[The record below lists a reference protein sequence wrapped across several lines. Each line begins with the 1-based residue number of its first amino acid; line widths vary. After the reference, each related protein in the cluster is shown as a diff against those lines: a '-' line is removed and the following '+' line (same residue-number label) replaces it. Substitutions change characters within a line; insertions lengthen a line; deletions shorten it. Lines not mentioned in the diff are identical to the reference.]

1 MQVVTP
7 YSNLTALVIDD
18 MAVQQTTL
26 RGQLNMLGIAKVDQ
40 CANAED
46 AIKNIRAKRYNLIL
60 CDYNLNNKTDGQQLL
75 EFLRDNNLL
84 PADTLFFMVTAE
96 NSYSSVASAT
106 EHVPDAYLLKPITA
120 SDVEER
126 LKALIERRQAMLP
139 VTQKLNRDDLLGAVE
154 ECDNMITA
162 QGRYVMQAMQI
173 KGQSLLKLGKN
184 EEAKAAFRDA
194 LDKRPDLVWAQLGLA
209 RAHKAA
215 GQFEE
220 AKMIAQDVIASKDG
234 SRNVA
239 AYDVMAETLEA
250 QGDMEG
256 ALWVLKD
263 AASVVPS
270 ARRYR
275 VVGECAYRN
284 GDLTTAKET
293 LLKATKA
300 TRGSAI
306 AQPQDTLTLAQTLVD
321 LGDAKEALR
330 LLADGAF
337 SYKNNPAY
345 ESVSNAV
352 KAQAL
357 VKTGD
362 MVGAQATIV
371 KARESMRKGKA
382 DFATVTLAKAELAA
396 GNNPEGFRLL
406 ETAISADH
414 ENPVIKQIIGKALR
428 DTGHEDKMQAVIHA
442 AATALEVKVQ
452 DAKKLFRNSQIDE
465 ALAAIEAAVH
475 EYPENTGVL
484 LQAAQINCMSLRLK
498 KEHNTAMIERVKL
511 YLTRLDKIMPG
522 SDRVTMMKRY
532 FRETLSSLEATAMHH

>member
-1 MQVVTP
+1 MAVVTP

-18 MAVQQTTL
+18 MPTQQTTL
-26 RGQLNMLGIAKVDQ
+26 RGQLNLLGIGKIEQAS
-40 CANAED
+40 NADD
-46 AIKNIRAKRYNLIL
+46 AIKRIRATRYSLIL

-96 NSYSSVASAT
+96 SGYTSVASAT

-126 LKALIERRQAMLP
+126 LKALIERRHAMLP
-139 VTQKLNRDDLLGAVE
+139 ITQKLNKDDLMGAVV
-154 ECDNMITA
+154 ECDKMIA
-162 QGRYVMQAMQI
+162 AKGRYLMQAMQL
-173 KGQSLLKLGKN
+173 KGQSLLKLGRN
-184 EEAKAAFRDA
+184 DEAKAAYRAA
-194 LDKRPDLVWAQLGLA
+194 LDHRHDLVWAQLGLA

-220 AKMIAQDVIASKDG
+220 AKMMAQDIISTPEGQK
-234 SRNVA
+234 NVA
-239 AYDVMAETLEA
+239 AYDVMAEALEA

-263 AASVVPS
+263 SATVVPS
-270 ARRYR
+270 ARRFR
-275 VVGECAYRN
+275 AVGECAYRN
-284 GDLTTAKET
+284 GDLPTAKET

-306 AQPQDTLTLAQTLVD
+306 AQPQDTLVLAQTLVD
-321 LGDAKEALR
+321 LGEASDAIK
-330 LLADGAF
+330 LLAEGSAA
-337 SYKNNPAY
+337 YKNNPAY
-345 ESVSNAV
+345 ESVANAV
-352 KAQAL
+352 RAQAQ

-362 MVGAQATIV
+362 IVTAQATIA

-382 DFATVTLAKAELAA
+382 DFATVALAKAELAA
-396 GNNPEGFRLL
+396 GNDPEGFRLL

-414 ENPVIKQIIGKALR
+414 ENPVIKQIISKALK
-428 DTGHEDKMQAVIHA
+428 DTGHEDKIQAVIDA
-442 AATALEVKVQ
+442 AAAALERKVL
-452 DAKKLFRNSQIDE
+452 DAKKLFRESQIDE
-465 ALAAIEAAVH
+465 AIAAIELAVRD
-475 EYPENTGVL
+475 YPENTGVL

-498 KEHNTAMIERVKL
+498 KEHNSAMVERVRL
-511 YLTRLDKIMPG
+511 YLTRLDKLMPG

-532 FRETLSSLEATAMHH
+532 FRETLAALESTALSH